1 MGNFVSDSGYFYYTL
16 HIHLDITCER
26 CGSLLDYDPATSMT
40 KCPHCGKEG
49 WMVDSE
55 QVTIEKIRSQTQ
67 KDLQAE
73 QLDFLSEMDQR
84 KEDRRSREKFNQG
97 FGRVIMVF
105 SMVGIVNGI
114 AFIIK
119 DVLSG
124 VLFLIQGGLFA
135 LGWLFGR
142 QIIPKNKTDY
152 TKAYNRALLF
162 FVLGLVMFIP
172 LGIIIGTS

>member
-1 MGNFVSDSGYFYYTL
+1 
-16 HIHLDITCER
+16 
-26 CGSLLDYDPATSMT
+26 
-40 KCPHCGKEG
+40 
-49 WMVDSE
+49 MVDSE